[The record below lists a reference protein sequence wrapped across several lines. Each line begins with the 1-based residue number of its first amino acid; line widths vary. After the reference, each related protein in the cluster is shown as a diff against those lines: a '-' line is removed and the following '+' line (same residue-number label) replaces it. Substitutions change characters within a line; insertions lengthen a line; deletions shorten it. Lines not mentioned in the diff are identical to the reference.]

1 MLLEDKEAKW
11 SWHQLVFCFIIRHY
25 SHRSVLD
32 AFIFMLFSKISE
44 LILGWSQDFPKEVK
58 LPGCWAS
65 PSVPALLPWVT
76 APPWRGDGEVLLCS
90 FWRRAAGWDT
100 TTSHAG
106 AIFWAFH
113 FISWAPRRAK
123 KTKRERKTPERDL
136 PSFADQLYSQK
147 RLLLVRTLICKRR
160 HTGSQNRDP
169 LSALTFCSPCQ
180 SCRDFSSLLVTPATT
195 GSNLSQNLQALLQY
209 KEE

>member
-1 MLLEDKEAKW
+1 MVKY
-11 SWHQLVFCFIIRHY
+11 CFA
-25 SHRSVLD
+25 
-32 AFIFMLFSKISE
+32 AFEEELQAEIQPQVTQGLFSE
-44 LILGWSQDFPKEVK
+44 LSILS
-58 LPGCWAS
+58 PG
-65 PSVPALLPWVT
+65 LL
-76 APPWRGDGEVLLCS
+76 
-90 FWRRAAGWDT
+90 AG
-100 TTSHAG
+100 
-106 AIFWAFH
+106 
-113 FISWAPRRAK
+113 PK

-195 GSNLSQNLQALLQY
+195 GSNLSQNLQALPSKGSEDRCWLGSGAGAAHPGLAIPLKTQEKGRKKDSRSTRRY
-209 KEE
+209 GN

>member
-123 KTKRERKTPERDL
+123 KN
-136 PSFADQLYSQK
+136 QK
-147 RLLLVRTLICKRR
+147 RKKNTWTWLTFLCR
-160 HTGSQNRDP
+160 
-169 LSALTFCSPCQ
+169 SALQPKTFTSGKN
-180 SCRDFSSLLVTPATT
+180 SHM
-195 GSNLSQNLQALLQY
+195 
-209 KEE
+209 